1 MSKIIFCRRNKTIMK
16 LVLLR
21 QCCTQKTAES
31 RSPGKLYRCFQHIV
45 LSLSTPCPASTQA
58 QLDFGLMLISPSMS
72 GGSTFATH
80 FLTGAPSAACCLSV
94 CRTLPI
100 LFRCECQNNQIGR
113 HWHEHS
119 EVEFVSQISPFATLH
134 PGKQIL
140 KMSLLSGVFF
150 AMQGHSLTGEN
161 KHWYLGVKMMT
172 RLY

>member
-1 MSKIIFCRRNKTIMK
+1 MFCRRSKNIMK
-16 LVLLR
+16 LVSLR
-21 QCCTQKTAES
+21 QPCTQKTAA
-31 RSPGKLYRCFQHIV
+31 SPGNCADAFNTLFYHCLLCAQPAHKLDSAVVSCW
-45 LSLSTPCPASTQA
+45 LAKPCLVAG
-58 QLDFGLMLISPSMS
+58 D
-72 GGSTFATH
+72 TFATH
-80 FLTGAPSAACCLSV
+80 FLAGAPSAAHCLSV
-94 CRTLPI
+94 CLTLPV

-119 EVEFVSQISPFATLH
+119 EVEFVSQISHFATLP

-150 AMQGHSLTGEN
+150 AMQGHSLTRKN